1 MMILIMIMTITTTM
15 KTTTIIIAII
25 IMAIKI
31 KMITILIIILIGR
44 IHFYIISSK
53 TQMFQT
59 MVTFVSLFQIIPAKL
74 FKNQS

>member
-1 MMILIMIMTITTTM
+1 MMILIMIMTIATTM

-31 KMITILIIILIGR
+31 KMTTILLIGR